1 MNAFERL
8 LVGESPELKALIR
21 TAQIAALTDV
31 PLMVIG
37 GSGSGK
43 TLMAQAAHQHSPR
56 YRGPMIE
63 ANCGLLDPE
72 ALEGVWRDARGGT
85 LVLEDL
91 GDLPT
96 ESQARLLVLLE
107 QNPETR
113 VRNDKGQV
121 QNVRVIT
128 TLSHDLYE
136 QVEND
141 RFRRDLYFRL
151 KVVPLELPGLKE
163 RTGDASFL
171 FQHFTLEIARRYQVS
186 RPYLTRSAEQ
196 AMTRYNW
203 PGNVRE
209 LKNLCERLVILFAGK
224 AIDVTNLPREMQEP
238 IPQATRFQLPASG
251 LCLDDLERDMIQ
263 QALERT
269 VGNRSRAARLLGI
282 TRDTLLYR
290 LKKYALQ

>member
-31 PLMVIG
+31 PLMIIG

-56 YRGPMIE
+56 YRGPMVE
-63 ANCGLLDPE
+63 LNCALLE
-72 ALEGVWRDARGGT
+72 LEQLENGWNSARGGT

-91 GDLPT
+91 GDLPSA
-96 ESQARLLVLLE
+96 SQARLLMLLE

-113 VRNDKGQV
+113 TRDAKGQV

-128 TLSHDLYE
+128 TLSSDLFE
-136 QVEND
+136 QVENGQ
-141 RFRRDLYFRL
+141 FRRDLYFRL

-171 FQHFTLEIARRYQVS
+171 FQHITLEIARRYQVN
-186 RPYLTRSAEQ
+186 RPYLTRGAEQ
-196 AMTRYNW
+196 AIARYSW

-209 LKNLCERLVILFAGK
+209 LKNLCERMVILLAGK

-238 IPQATRFQLPASG
+238 TQQNTRFQLPDSG
-251 LCLDDLERDMIQ
+251 LNLDDLERDMIK

-290 LKKYALQ
+290 LKKYAIQ